1 MILIKLGGNTLS
13 AAENNSQIDVLAEYH
28 KSGERL
34 LLVHGGGSQID
45 REMKLHGIEK
55 ETISG
60 FRVTSEAAFDIV
72 EMVLTGSVQQKLVR
86 AFKARGVSAVGLS
99 GSDGRIFAV
108 GKKFLSPEQDP
119 GQDLGQVGEVLS
131 VETKLLQLLLDA
143 DYLPVIS
150 STGALLDGTGMNINA
165 DLAAA
170 AIAGSLDVKRVIF
183 MSDIPGINT
192 NFPDEDSIISKIT
205 RDELFQI
212 RGSFTGGMSPKVE
225 ATLKALDLG
234 ASSVQII
241 DGRDSHDLKSALQG
255 EQVGTVIT
263 HG

>member
-1 MILIKLGGNTLS
+1 MILIKLGGNALS
-13 AAENNSQIDVLAEYH
+13 AAHDNSQIDFLAEYH

-34 LLVHGGGSQID
+34 LLVHGGGPQID
-45 REMKLHGIEK
+45 QEMKLHGIEK
-55 ETISG
+55 KTVAG
-60 FRVTSEAAFDIV
+60 FRVTSEAAYDVV

-86 AFKARGVSAVGLS
+86 ALKARGVSAVGLS
-99 GSDGRIFAV
+99 GSDGGIFAV
-108 GKKFLSPEQDP
+108 GKKFLSLE
-119 GQDLGQVGEVLS
+119 QDLGQVGEVLG
-131 VETKLLQLLLDA
+131 VETRLLQLLLDA
-143 DYLPVIS
+143 NYLPVIS

-183 MSDIPGINT
+183 MSDISGIYR
-192 NFPDEDSIISKIT
+192 NFPDEDSIISNIS
-205 RDELFQI
+205 RDELFQM

-225 ATLKALDLG
+225 AALKALDWG

-241 DGRDSHDLKSALQG
+241 DGRDSHDLKRALQG
-255 EQVGTVIT
+255 EQVGTVIS

>member
-13 AAENNSQIDVLAEYH
+13 AAENNSQIDVLAEYY

-86 AFKARGVSAVGLS
+86 ALKARGVSAVGIS
-99 GSDGRIFAV
+99 GSDGGIFAV
-108 GKKFLSPEQDP
+108 GKKFLSPE
-119 GQDLGQVGEVLS
+119 QDLGQVGEVLS
-131 VETKLLQLLLDA
+131 VETKLLQLLLSA

-183 MSDIPGINT
+183 MSDIPGIYT

-212 RGSFTGGMSPKVE
+212 RGGFTGGMSPKVE
-225 ATLKALDLG
+225 AALKALDLG

>member
-1 MILIKLGGNTLS
+1 MILIKLGGNALS
-13 AAENNSQIDVLAEYH
+13 AAHDNSQIDFLAEYH

-34 LLVHGGGSQID
+34 LLVHGGGPQID
-45 REMKLHGIEK
+45 QEMKLHGIEK
-55 ETISG
+55 KTVAG
-60 FRVTSEAAFDIV
+60 FRVTSEAAYDVV

-86 AFKARGVSAVGLS
+86 ALKARGVSAVGLS
-99 GSDGRIFAV
+99 GSDGGIFAV
-108 GKKFLSPEQDP
+108 GKKFLSLGQDL
-119 GQDLGQVGEVLS
+119 GQDLGQVGEVLG
-131 VETKLLQLLLDA
+131 VETRLLQLLLDA
-143 DYLPVIS
+143 NYLPVIS

-183 MSDIPGINT
+183 MSDISGIYR
-192 NFPDEDSIISKIT
+192 NFPDEDSIISNIT
-205 RDELFQI
+205 RDELFQM

-225 ATLKALDLG
+225 AALKALDWG

-241 DGRDSHDLKSALQG
+241 DGRDSHDLKRALQG
-255 EQVGTVIT
+255 EQVGTVIS